1 MAQQFGFHLTKI
13 SDLLEIYPFHAE
25 DYRGGLIKD
34 FSQEMFRMNG
44 VSFCVIESLYI
55 SSNKGVIRGLHFQRI
70 RQVPKLVRCISGHV
84 WDVVVDLRKNSPTFK
99 QWQGFDLSTEDNA
112 SLFIPSGCANGIMAI
127 EPSIVSCKCGEKFY
141 GEYDAGIAWNDPD
154 IGIEW
159 PLGAVGGLNK
169 VVLSDKDKQLPS
181 FVEFLNTYGEF

>member
-1 MAQQFGFHLTKI
+1 
-13 SDLLEIYPFHAE
+13 
-25 DYRGGLIKD
+25 
-34 FSQEMFRMNG
+34 
-44 VSFCVIESLYI
+44 
-55 SSNKGVIRGLHFQRI
+55 
-70 RQVPKLVRCISGHV
+70 
-84 WDVVVDLRKNSPTFK
+84 
-99 QWQGFDLSTEDNA
+99 
-112 SLFIPSGCANGIMAI
+112 MAI

-181 FVEFLNTYGEF
+181 FVEFLNTYGENSIHSKHFLGEILYQTSPIVFCMEWVYF